1 MSTTLSL
8 PRRSRTS
15 HRAQILAGATALVA
29 AASVAVTLAV
39 AGGDGGTAVSQPS
52 AQPSSA
58 IPDRATQY
66 RNETALPSG
75 AARQAGVGAADRFH
89 HFR

>member
-8 PRRSRTS
+8 PSRSVSRRT
-15 HRAQILAGATALVA
+15 QILGSASALVA

-39 AGGDGGTAVSQPS
+39 ASGGDSTAPRPTAAPAT
-52 AQPSSA
+52 AQPNAS
-58 IPDRATQY
+58 TQY
-66 RNETALPSG
+66 RNDV
-75 AARQAGVGAADRFH
+75 AAEPGSRQAGGASAAERFH

>member
-1 MSTTLSL
+1 MSTTVSL

-15 HRAQILAGATALVA
+15 HRTQILAWATALVA

-39 AGGDGGTAVSQPS
+39 AGDDGGTAASQPS
-52 AQPSSA
+52 ARSSSA

-66 RNETALPSG
+66 RNETALPSEP
-75 AARQAGVGAADRFH
+75 ARQAGGIAADRFH